1 VYPYSVAPSDIW
13 NYPTRTLTQSK
24 FPFWS
29 AIIAQTQ
36 GSVNPPPNAIA
47 TVDIQPPSGET
58 WWIFIYT
65 GWSDNVQG
73 TAGGVLRIFY
83 CDFDGNVER
92 IHGDVFAN
100 NTTNI
105 SGPYVARILTN
116 TLYGRIKFYH
126 TINSPN
132 IYAYY
137 GYSGFKLSKPLW
149 IPSRASNSD
158 KPFKLKTDLPLPD
171 PIKPLDKYK
180 ALIYGI
186 NPDKPNDYDLAII
199 LEENTPLAIDP
210 NTGFPVERYSVYVS
224 VSALLDLIT
233 KFKTG
238 ALDPVK
244 AGYRKY
250 LDKWR
255 SEGIDF
261 GI

>member
-1 VYPYSVAPSDIW
+1 MYPYTVAPSDIW

-29 AIIAQTQ
+29 EIIAQTQ
-36 GSVNPPPNAIA
+36 GSVSPPSSTLT

-65 GWSDNVQG
+65 GWSDNIQG
-73 TAGGVLRIFY
+73 YAGNVRTFY
-83 CDFDGNVER
+83 YDFDGTVGR
-92 IHGDVFAN
+92 IHGDVLAPSSN
-100 NTTNI
+100 N
-105 SGPYVARILTN
+105 SGLFVARILTN
-116 TLYGRIKFYH
+116 TLYGRIGFYQSVN
-126 TINSPN
+126 IAN

-149 IPSRASNSD
+149 SPARVND
-158 KPFKLKTDLPLPD
+158 PVMPFKLKTDLPLPD

-186 NPDKPNDYDLAII
+186 NPNKPNDYDLAII
-199 LEENTPLAIDP
+199 LEEDTPLAVDP
-210 NTGFPVERYSVYVS
+210 NTGFPVERYSAYILAS
-224 VSALLDLIT
+224 SLADLIA

-250 LDKWR
+250 LDKWKR
-255 SEGIDF
+255 EGIDF